1 MLPWVES
8 GYLRMALT
16 STHEFTQLLKAWTTG
31 DESALGKLTP
41 LAYEQLRQVAQS
53 YMSRE

>member
-1 MLPWVES
+1 
-8 GYLRMALT
+8 MALT